1 MADTFGLKIGLEGE
15 KEFKKALSDINQS
28 FKVLG
33 SEMKLVQS
41 QFSKNDTS
49 AEALAARH
57 KTLSS
62 QIDAQ
67 KQKIEMLQKAL
78 QNATES
84 FGEND
89 RRTQN
94 WQIQLNNAKAA
105 LNGMEQ
111 ELEECSAEADDMGEE
126 LEDAAEAA
134 EDSEKKFSGLGAVLK
149 SVGAAMGTVVVAAGA
164 ATVKLAAGVV
174 QQFGELE
181 QNMGGAVAVYGDY
194 ANELMSISEE
204 AYRTMGTSQSE
215 YLATANKM
223 GALFQGSGLTQ
234 QQSLE
239 MTTQAMQ
246 RAADMASVMGIDT
259 EAALEAV
266 TGAAKGNYTMMDN
279 LGVAMNNTTLEA
291 YAMANGYEKAWKE
304 MSNAEKAEVS
314 MAYFLEKTRQYA
326 GNFEREATET
336 ISGSIGLMKA
346 SIDSFMAGL
355 GNADADMQNLTENM
369 IDAFTAVKDNV
380 VPVIQNIVDVLP
392 VVVATII
399 MALGDLLPMLLQT
412 VTDLFSSIL
421 TTILSLLPE
430 LTPAAVQA
438 LLTITQALIDNL
450 PLLVEAAVLLVTTL
464 VGGFGSALPEL
475 IPAAVEAVVTI
486 VTGLLD
492 SMPLVLDAAL
502 QLMTGLT
509 TGTLDALPVL
519 IAALPTIVD
528 GVITFFLNSIPQI
541 IQTGFQLIT
550 SLITA
555 LPKIIS
561 TILTAVPQIIDNLV
575 TATLNSIPQIVQ
587 AGIELLIS
595 LIQALPQII
604 TTILTAI
611 PQIIGGI
618 TNALTNN
625 IGLIVS
631 TGFQVFVALI
641 KNLPAMIV
649 EICRAVPQII
659 AGIVQAFTSSMGQIT
674 NVGAN
679 IVRGL
684 WQGIQSLASW
694 LWSKVSAWIQS
705 IWNGICDFFGIH
717 SPSDL
722 FDWAGQ
728 MMVQGLSRAITR
740 DGDDAVKA
748 TLDMS
753 KGISDA
759 VNDLAADMNTS
770 LAPEITVRG
779 VSGTGTST
787 AGMSGSN
794 SQTTINIYPQTLDQ
808 ATIDYLFL
816 KFNARL
822 GAAI

>member
-41 QFSKNDTS
+41 QFSKNDNS
-49 AEALAARH
+49 AEALAART
-57 KTLSS
+57 KTLTS

-78 QNATES
+78 QNASES

-105 LNGMEQ
+105 LNDMER
-111 ELEECSAEADDMGEE
+111 ELDDCSREADDMGEE

-134 EDSEKKFSGLGAVLK
+134 EDSEKKFSGLGSVLK
-149 SVGAAMGTVVVAAGA
+149 SVGAAMGTVAVAAGA
-164 ATVKLAAGVV
+164 ATIKLATGVIE
-174 QQFGELE
+174 QFGELE

-266 TGAAKGNYTMMDN
+266 TGAAKGNYSMMDN

-314 MAYFLEKTRQYA
+314 MAYFLEKTQQYA
-326 GNFEREATET
+326 GNFEREATQT

-346 SIDSFMAGL
+346 SIDSFVAGL
-355 GNADADMQNLTENM
+355 GNADADMQNLTQNM
-369 IDAFTAVKDNV
+369 VDAFGSVKDNV
-380 VPVIQNIVDVLP
+380 LPVLQNIVDVLP
-392 VVVATII
+392 IVVATII

-412 VTDLFSSIL
+412 VTDLFSSVL
-421 TTILSLLPE
+421 TTLLSLLPE
-430 LTPAAVQA
+430 LTPATVQA
-438 LLTITQALIDNL
+438 ILTITQALIDNL
-450 PLLVEAAVLLVTTL
+450 PLIVEAAVLLVTTL

-475 IPAAVEAVVTI
+475 IPTAVEAVVTI
-486 VTGLLD
+486 VSGLLD

-519 IAALPTIVD
+519 IAALPTIVNS
-528 GVITFFLNSIPQI
+528 VIDFFLGSIPQI

-555 LPKIIS
+555 LPSIIT

-575 TATLNSIPQIVQ
+575 TATLASIPQIVE
-587 AGIELLIS
+587 AGIQLLIS

-625 IGLIVS
+625 IGLIAS

-641 KNLPAMIV
+641 KNLPSMIV
-649 EICRAVPQII
+649 EIVRAVPQII
-659 AGIVQAFTSSMGQIT
+659 AGIVQAFTSSMGQIS

-684 WQGIQSLASW
+684 WQGIQSLAGW
-694 LWSKVSAWIQS
+694 LWNKVSAWIRS
-705 IWNGICDFFGIH
+705 IWDGICNFFGIH

-728 MMVQGLSRAITR
+728 MMVQGLAGAISR
-740 DGDDAVKA
+740 DGDEAVKA

-753 KGISDA
+753 HGISDA

-770 LAPEITVRG
+770 LAPEITVKGTLSNDVSG
-779 VSGTGTST
+779 VSAS
-787 AGMSGSN
+787 SG
-794 SQTTINIYPQTLDQ
+794 QTTINIYPQTLDQ

>member
-41 QFSKNDTS
+41 QFGKNDSS
-49 AEALAARH
+49 AEALAAKH
-57 KTLSS
+57 SALNK

-78 QNATES
+78 DNATES

-94 WQIQLNNAKAA
+94 WQIQMNNAKAA
-105 LNGMEQ
+105 LNAMEQ
-111 ELEECSAEADDMGEE
+111 ELEECSEDADDMGDEI
-126 LEDAAEAA
+126 EDAAEAA
-134 EDSEKKFSGLGAVLK
+134 EDSEKSFAGLGSVLK
-149 SVGAAMGTVVVAAGA
+149 TVGAAMGTVVAAAGA
-164 ATVKLAAGVV
+164 ATVKLATSVV
-174 QQFGELE
+174 EQFGELQ

-234 QQSLE
+234 QQSLK
-239 MTTQAMQ
+239 MTTEAMQ

-314 MAYFLEKTRQYA
+314 MAYFLEKTQQYA

-346 SIDSFMAGL
+346 SVQSFIAGL
-355 GNADADMQNLTENM
+355 GNADANMQNLTQNM
-369 IDAFTAVKDNV
+369 VEAFKAVKDNV
-380 VPVIQNIVDVLP
+380 VPVLENIVSVLP
-392 VVVATII
+392 TVVDTILVAI
-399 MALGDLLPMLLQT
+399 GELLPMVLES
-412 VTDLFSSIL
+412 VSSLFEQVL

-430 LTPAAVQA
+430 LTPAAVMAVLTVTSA
-438 LLTITQALIDNL
+438 LLENL
-450 PLLVEAAVLLVTTL
+450 PLVVDAAVQMVVALTTGL
-464 VGGFGSALPEL
+464 GSALPDL
-475 IPAAVEAVVTI
+475 IPTAVEAVITI
-486 VTGLLD
+486 VSGLIG
-492 SMPLVLDAAL
+492 SMDLILDAAM
-502 QLMTGLT
+502 QLVEGLATGALS
-509 TGTLDALPVL
+509 ALPIL
-519 IAALPTIVD
+519 IAALPTIINSVVD
-528 GVITFFLNSIPQI
+528 FFVSSIPLI
-541 IQTGFQLIT
+541 VKTGI
-550 SLITA
+550 SLFT
-555 LPKIIS
+555 
-561 TILTAVPQIIDNLV
+561 
-575 TATLNSIPQIVQ
+575 
-587 AGIELLIS
+587 S
-595 LIQALPQII
+595 LIQALPSIVNAILTAVPVIVDNVVDAILSSIPLLVQAGFDLLVSLISALPSII
-604 TTILTAI
+604 VTVLTAI
-611 PQIIGGI
+611 PELIGSI
-618 TNALTNN
+618 VNALVSNTDK
-625 IGLIVS
+625 IVM
-631 TGFQVFVALI
+631 TGFELLVALI
-641 KNLPAMIV
+641 KNLPSIIV

-659 AGIVQAFTSSMGQIT
+659 AGIVQAFTSSMGQIES
-674 NVGAN
+674 VGAN

-694 LWSKVSAWIQS
+694 LWSKVSAWIRS
-705 IWNGICDFFGIH
+705 IWDGICDFFGIH

-722 FDWAGQ
+722 MDWAGQ
-728 MMVQGLSRAITR
+728 MLVRGLSGAIER
-740 DGDDAVKA
+740 DGDEAVKA
-748 TLDMS
+748 TEEMS

-770 LAPEITVRG
+770 LAPEITIKGTASVDTAAAG
-779 VSGTGTST
+779 AGSG
-787 AGMSGSN
+787 N
-794 SQTTINIYPQTLDQ
+794 QTVINIYPQTLDQ
-808 ATIDYLFL
+808 ATIDYLFV

>member
-1 MADTFGLKIGLEGE
+1 VADTFGLKIGLEGE

-41 QFSKNDTS
+41 QFSKNDNS
-49 AEALAARH
+49 AEALAART
-57 KTLSS
+57 KTLTS

-78 QNATES
+78 QNASES

-105 LNGMEQ
+105 LNDMER
-111 ELEECSAEADDMGEE
+111 ELDDCSREADDMGEE

-134 EDSEKKFSGLGAVLK
+134 EDSEKKFSGLGSVLK
-149 SVGAAMGTVVVAAGA
+149 SVGAAMGTVAVAAGA
-164 ATVKLAAGVV
+164 ATIKLATGVIE
-174 QQFGELE
+174 QFGELE

-314 MAYFLEKTRQYA
+314 MAYFLEKTQQYA

-346 SIDSFMAGL
+346 SIDSFVAGL
-355 GNADADMQNLTENM
+355 GNADADMQNLTQNM
-369 IDAFTAVKDNV
+369 VDAFGAVKDNV
-380 VPVIQNIVDVLP
+380 VPVLQNIVDVLP
-392 VVVATII
+392 IVVATILT
-399 MALGDLLPMLLQT
+399 ALGELLPMVLQT
-412 VTDLFSSIL
+412 VTDLFSSVL
-421 TTILSLLPE
+421 ATLLSLLPE

-438 LLTITQALIDNL
+438 ILTITQALIDNL
-450 PLLVEAAVLLVTTL
+450 PLIVEAAVLLVTTL

-519 IAALPTIVD
+519 IAALPTIVNS
-528 GVITFFLNSIPQI
+528 VIDFFLGSIPQI

-555 LPKIIS
+555 LPSIIT
-561 TILTAVPQIIDNLV
+561 TILSAVPQIIDNLV
-575 TATLNSIPQIVQ
+575 TATLASIPQIVE
-587 AGIELLIS
+587 AGIQLLIS

-625 IGLIVS
+625 IGLIAS

-641 KNLPAMIV
+641 KNLPSMIV
-649 EICRAVPQII
+649 EIVRAVPQII
-659 AGIVQAFTSSMGQIT
+659 AGIVQAFTSSMGQIS

-684 WQGIQSLASW
+684 WQGIQSLAGW
-694 LWSKVSAWIQS
+694 LWNKVSAWIRS
-705 IWNGICDFFGIH
+705 IWDGICNFFGIH

-728 MMVQGLSRAITR
+728 MMVQGLAGAISR
-740 DGDDAVKA
+740 DGDEAVKA

-753 KGISDA
+753 HGISDA

-779 VSGTGTST
+779 VSSTGTGSS
-787 AGMSGSN
+787 GVSGSN

-808 ATIDYLFL
+808 ATIDYLYL